1 MATKITSPKGFPE
14 YLPKDQQKFDYLRN
28 KIAETYGSFGFY
40 HIATPAVEY
49 MKTLSSTGDVSKE
62 IYAIKRAKGEGED
75 EVNSDN
81 ERGLRFDFTK
91 PLARYTAEH
100 YNDLTFPFKRYQIQP
115 VWRGERPQKGRLRE
129 FYQADVDIIGNGD
142 LSIGHDFEVL
152 EAIATTLDNLNIG
165 KFRIKV
171 NNRVLLQLILET
183 YSVKEEKFSEAL
195 IIIDKMNKIGVIGVE
210 KLLIEDLLISE
221 SNAKGITDLISDKFE
236 FGEVAKKLLKNVDI
250 EFDELKNTLINN
262 RDTDI
267 EEFDQ
272 GFENKKTKYEQ
283 AFSIMKLDQLFK
295 YTKFENVEIKI
306 DLSIARGLDY
316 YTGMVFETEFVGY
329 ESYGSVASGGRY
341 ENLAGEFTNQKLP
354 GVGGSIGLS
363 RLFTLIQNEKIE
375 LPLDDKKPSYFITYF
390 RDEDSTKAQQVAQNL
405 RGKNNIAEIVPEPI
419 KLDKA
424 LKYAVNKEI
433 DFLVIVEEDGMLTK
447 KNLKTREQVTLA
459 SI

>member
-1 MATKITSPKGFPE
+1 MAAKITSPKGFPE

-28 KIAETYGSFGFY
+28 KIAETYSSFGFY

-62 IYAIKRAKGEGED
+62 IYAIKRAKGEGE
-75 EVNSDN
+75 EVNADN
-81 ERGLRFDFTK
+81 ERGLRFDLTK

-129 FYQADVDIIGNGD
+129 FYQADVDIIGNGI

-152 EAIATTLDNLNIG
+152 QVIATTLESLNIG
-165 KFRIKV
+165 RFRIKV
-171 NNRVLLQLILET
+171 NHRVFLQHFLENLGVKKEYFSTALLI
-183 YSVKEEKFSEAL
+183 V
-195 IIIDKMNKIGVIGVE
+195 DKINKIGSLGVE
-210 KLLIEDLLISE
+210 KSLIEDVNISDTEAKEISKFLTGKLSYDELLILVKVKSSNTKSDSE
-221 SNAKGITDLISDKFE
+221 SENHFLRDFFSFQASLKYLNSIDISF
-236 FGEVAKKLLKNVDI
+236 
-250 EFDELKNTLINN
+250 
-262 RDTDI
+262 
-267 EEFDQ
+267 
-272 GFENKKTKYEQ
+272 
-283 AFSIMKLDQLFK
+283 
-295 YTKFENVEIKI
+295 

-375 LPLDDKKPSYFITYF
+375 LPIDDKKPSYFITYF
-390 RDEDSTKAQQVAQNL
+390 REEDSAKAQEIAQLL
-405 RGKNNIAEIVPEPI
+405 RSQNNIVETVPEPI
-419 KLDKA
+419 KLDKS
-424 LKYAVNKEI
+424 LKYAVNKDVDYLI
-433 DFLVIVEEDGMLTK
+433 IVEEDGTLTK
-447 KNLKTREQVTLA
+447 KNLKTREQETLT

>member
-28 KIAETYGSFGFY
+28 KIAETYASFGFY
-40 HIATPAVEY
+40 HIATPAIEY

-62 IYAIKRAKGEGED
+62 IYAIKRAKGEGET
-75 EVNSDN
+75 EVIADN
-81 ERGLRFDFTK
+81 ERGLRFDLTK

-129 FYQADVDIIGNGD
+129 FYQADVDIIGNGE

-152 EAIATTLDNLNIG
+152 QVIVTTLDSLDIG

-171 NNRVLLQLILET
+171 NHRRILQLILENFG
-183 YSVKEEKFSEAL
+183 VKNDHYLKAL
-195 IIIDKMNKIGVIGVE
+195 SIVDKVAKIGTQGVE
-210 KLLIEDLLISE
+210 RLLVEEVYISDENSKNICELLTDKLITDDLLNRLLNKENIVSIFE
-221 SNAKGITDLISDKFE
+221 KHTSHFTNMFFKFQSNVKY
-236 FGEVAKKLLKNVDI
+236 LKNI
-250 EFDELKNTLINN
+250 ELI
-262 RDTDI
+262 
-267 EEFDQ
+267 F
-272 GFENKKTKYEQ
+272 
-283 AFSIMKLDQLFK
+283 
-295 YTKFENVEIKI
+295 

-329 ESYGSVASGGRY
+329 ENYGSVASGGRY

-375 LPLDDKKPSYFITYF
+375 LPINDKKPTYYITYF
-390 RDEDSTKAQQVAQNL
+390 IEEHTIKTRQISQQL
-405 RGKNNIAEIVPEPI
+405 RSQNNIVEVAPEPI

-424 LKYAVNKEI
+424 LKYAVNRDM
-433 DFLVIVEEDGMLTK
+433 DFLIIVEANGTFTK
-447 KNLKTREQVTLA
+447 KNLKTREQENIENLDLLLK
-459 SI
+459 

>member
-28 KIAETYGSFGFY
+28 KIAETYASFGFY

-62 IYAIKRAKGEGED
+62 IYAIKRAKGEGEE
-75 EVNSDN
+75 EVNTDN
-81 ERGLRFDFTK
+81 ERGLRFDLTK

-100 YNDLTFPFKRYQIQP
+100 YNELTFPFKRYQIQP

-129 FYQADVDIIGNGD
+129 FYQADVDIIGNGE
-142 LSIGHDFEVL
+142 LSVGHDFEVL
-152 EAIATTLDNLNIG
+152 QVIAATLDSLNIG
-165 KFRIKV
+165 KFRIKI
-171 NNRVLLQLILET
+171 NNREFLQNILRSFQVEDHNFMDVLR
-183 YSVKEEKFSEAL
+183 
-195 IIIDKMNKIGVIGVE
+195 IIDKIDKIGSLGVKKMLLE
-210 KLLIEDLLISE
+210 KACLSDENAEKIVNLMTSKMDHTELSQNLKVDPEAPLIFKNLNNLDSIFRLPVFKE
-221 SNAKGITDLISDKFE
+221 SLKVF
-236 FGEVAKKLLKNVDI
+236 KNVTI
-250 EFDELKNTLINN
+250 SF
-262 RDTDI
+262 
-267 EEFDQ
+267 
-272 GFENKKTKYEQ
+272 
-283 AFSIMKLDQLFK
+283 
-295 YTKFENVEIKI
+295 

-390 RDEDSTKAQQVAQNL
+390 RDEDNLKAQQTAQTL
-405 RGKNNIAEIVPEPI
+405 RSQNNIVEIAPEPI

-424 LKYAVNKEI
+424 LKYAVNKAI
-433 DFLVIVEEDGMLTK
+433 DFLIIVEENGTLTK
-447 KNLKTREQVTLA
+447 KNLKTREQVALA
-459 SI
+459 NIDSLT

>member
-14 YLPKDQQKFDYLRN
+14 YLPKDQQRFDYLRN
-28 KIAETYGSFGFY
+28 KIAETYASFGFY

-62 IYAIKRAKGEGED
+62 IYAIKRVKGEGE
-75 EVNSDN
+75 EVNIDN
-81 ERGLRFDFTK
+81 ERGLRFDLTK
-91 PLARYTAEH
+91 PLSRYTAEH

-142 LSIGHDFEVL
+142 LSIGHDFEILQV
-152 EAIATTLDNLNIG
+152 IAATLDSLNIG
-165 KFRIKV
+165 KFNIKL
-171 NNRVLLQLILET
+171 NHRKLLQDIL
-183 YSVKEEKFSEAL
+183 KKFGVANAHFSDAL
-195 IIIDKMNKIGVIGVE
+195 RIIDKVEKIGSRGVE
-210 KLLIEDLLISE
+210 NLLVEDIFIKE
-221 SNAKGITDLISDKFE
+221 QNAKHITDLLTNKVSTGDLFNIISAFNVKDKDPIDENFTMSMYTS
-236 FGEVAKKLLKNVDI
+236 FTQLYDFLHLANFKN
-250 EFDELKNTLINN
+250 INF
-262 RDTDI
+262 R
-267 EEFDQ
+267 F
-272 GFENKKTKYEQ
+272 
-283 AFSIMKLDQLFK
+283 
-295 YTKFENVEIKI
+295 

-375 LPLDDKKPSYFITYF
+375 LPISEKKPTYYITYF
-390 RDEDSTKAQQVAQNL
+390 IDEHAIKTRQISEQL
-405 RGKNNIAEIVPEPI
+405 RSQNNIVELAPEPI

-424 LKYAVNKEI
+424 LKYAVNKDI
-433 DFLVIVEEDGMLTK
+433 DFLIIVEENGTFTK
-447 KNLKTREQVTLA
+447 KNLKTREQENIENLDLLLK
-459 SI
+459 